1 MSRKTYLTLNGLRAA
16 RLNKSFVPHRLV
28 VLLEMFF
35 EHIQRFFYERLKYVQ
50 YMFPEHKQTP
60 TIGRKNDKSVQ
71 TAQLFWGGTNS

>member
-1 MSRKTYLTLNGLRAA
+1 
-16 RLNKSFVPHRLV
+16 
-28 VLLEMFF
+28 MFF